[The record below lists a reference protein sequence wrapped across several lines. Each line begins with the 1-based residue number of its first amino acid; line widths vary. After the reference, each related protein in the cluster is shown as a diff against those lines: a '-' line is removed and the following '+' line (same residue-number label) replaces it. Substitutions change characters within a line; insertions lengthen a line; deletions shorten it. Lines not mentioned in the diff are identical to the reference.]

1 MTTTQNRPAKDRH
14 EERPTLAA
22 DAQRAQVIRT
32 YAEQFAVGRF
42 TLPDLLA
49 AVYND
54 AREIG
59 RAEGILQAK
68 VGPAIPGA
76 IIVADHVAH
85 DGRPLVLVDFADPFA
100 AGVEHEAL
108 DRFVIQASRPISDRE
123 IDHLW
128 HLMAYTYRTTVRGR
142 SVGRPERIGPDMF
155 QVPIDLS
162 LSPRTSVH
170 DAVWEFVTDYPDV
183 VVTGSPIRHTN
194 RGGPGT
200 AGTRAVEAFRDP
212 DVMVRVL
219 VPRFVGYVTDE
230 APAQTP
236 AEVTAPDSVE
246 A

>member
-1 MTTTQNRPAKDRH
+1 MTTTQDRASRDRH

-22 DAQRAQVIRT
+22 DAQRAQTVRS
-32 YAEQFAVGRF
+32 YAEQFAIGRF
-42 TLPDLLA
+42 TLPELLTA
-49 AVYND
+49 IYND

-59 RAEGILQAK
+59 RSEGILQAK

-76 IIVADHVAH
+76 IIVPDHVAH
-85 DGRPLVLVDFADPFA
+85 DGRPLVLVDFSDPFA

-108 DRFVIQASRPISDRE
+108 DRFVIQTSRPISENE

-128 HLMAYTYRTTVRGR
+128 HLMAYTYRATVRGR
-142 SVGRPERIGPDMF
+142 SVGRPERIAPDMF
-155 QVPIDLS
+155 QVPVDLS
-162 LSPRTSVH
+162 NSPRTSVH

-183 VVTGSPIRHTN
+183 VVTGSPIRNTN

-230 APAQTP
+230 TTP
-236 AEVTAPDSVE
+236 ATPADQASPDPVE